1 MPCVFSQRM
10 ICEGKASGG
19 ASSGEFTAYE
29 AGSYEF
35 FYLMNGC
42 DHTHWSLKVT
52 VNGKDENGN
61 DWSKSFTAPSSG
73 DTGVC
78 KGSVEFPASGTYKVT
93 FTATATQADQST
105 DKEPV
110 GVIVF
115 GDVVRGP
122 LKEVTCIDMVKDTTV
137 ELGRTTSTDAFGQG
151 EIVKGSDF
159 GDNPTQ
165 NFYYAGYKYDS
176 CTEATVTAEGAT
188 VYRYFVSESN
198 KLTVDPAGGTWKNN
212 PDKQVIP
219 LQEGATQDIPLPT
232 REGYIFKGWTLVGK
246 GSTMTSLVGPSTFTM
261 GTEDAILTANWEAIP
276 DEEPEPVPELKGEL
290 EISKTGEYLKGTKT
304 KDDGTIEPFYEEDAI
319 QGVEFEIYAKEDIY
333 SQDNKRKQLYKKDQL
348 VAKVITD
355 QQGKAYQSNLPIGK
369 YYVKEAKTVEGF
381 ILNKEI
387 KEFEIEND
395 GQETAVQKVEI
406 SYKNERQ
413 KIDLNGKEGLKVEK
427 IADKTVYQPGEK
439 ITYTII
445 VSNSSEYTIKDIR
458 VEETMIEGKFEDIE
472 TENVTKTGDITVEIK
487 ELKAGE
493 KVELKFIVEIAEDEK
508 MAEKLE
514 TEKIKITNKVEAKGK
529 IEKPGSG
536 LEDIEGEAEEEVYI
550 TNKKLVVI
558 KEALKE
564 EYQIG
569 ETAQYV
575 IKVMNNGK
583 EDITK
588 ILIEEQMLDGRFVY
602 LEETNR
608 NGVEIAGEGQKVA
621 ISRLKP
627 GETVILR
634 YEYDITE
641 STKVILSEDQKM
653 ILTNTVIG
661 KGKVEKPDPEDDG
674 KIITEDVEDES
685 TEEVRVVE
693 LDKNHIGIIKKDIET
708 GKTIQGAT
716 IGLYSGENIKD
727 KQGNTIIEKDTLI
740 EKAVTNEW
748 GKAKYSVDLPLGRYY
763 IKEIEAPIGYNI
775 SQEIIE
781 IDGTY
786 KGPEIELISV
796 SKTLGNTKIREE
808 EKVVDFAVEKTLS
821 RIILNGQDIEITN
834 NKLAKLEIKTSQLK
848 NTELIASYNIKV
860 TNKGEGKGK
869 ITVLETI
876 PDGYEI
882 SEAPEYWTTRTDGTL
897 QTEVELEVGESKDL
911 SITLRWT
918 NNETNLGSR
927 TNRAQIEGQED
938 DINPEDNISEATIV
952 VNIKTGEKVSII
964 IIGMIMIALMIAGYI
979 TYIVIQRKGP
989 GINRIRFLK

>member
-1 MPCVFSQRM
+1 MECK
-10 ICEGKASGG
+10 GKASGG
-19 ASSGEFTAYE
+19 ATSAQFTAYE
-29 AGSYEF
+29 AGTYS
-35 FYLMNGC
+35 FYYQMNGC
-42 DHTHWSLKVT
+42 MHTDWKLTVTLKGT
-52 VNGKDENGN
+52 DADGKAWTKGFSSSNSDGVNM
-61 DWSKSFTAPSSG
+61 
-73 DTGVC
+73 
-78 KGSVEFPASGTYKVT
+78 GSIEFPAKGTYTVT
-93 FTATATQADQST
+93 FKADATKADSS
-105 DKEPV
+105 DDHEPV
-110 GVIVF
+110 GVVVF
-115 GDVVRGP
+115 GDRVRGP
-122 LKEVTCIDMVKDTTV
+122 KRSVTCIDKVKGQET
-137 ELGRTTSTDAFGQG
+137 ELGRTTRTDEFGVG
-151 EIVKGSDF
+151 DKVSGADF
-159 GDNPTQ
+159 GNSTVMG
-165 NFYYAGYKYDS
+165 YYYPNYSYDS
-176 CTEATVTAEGAT
+176 CTETEVKEEGET
-188 VYRYFVSESN
+188 IVYRYFVSENN

-387 KEFEIEND
+387 KEFEVKHPGE
-395 GQETAVQKVEI
+395 GTTVQKVKI

-427 IADKTVYQPGEK
+427 IADKEVYEPGEE
-439 ITYTII
+439 ITYWVK
-445 VSNSSEYTIKDIR
+445 VSNSSEYTIKNIK
-458 VEETMIEGKFEDIE
+458 VEETMIEGKFEDIQ
-472 TENVTKTGDITVEIK
+472 TENVTKTGDKTVEIK
-487 ELKAGE
+487 ELKPGE
-493 KVELKFIVEIAEDEK
+493 GVELKFIVTITGTEDEK
-508 MAEKLE
+508 VVEKLE
-514 TEKIKITNKVEAKGK
+514 TQKIKVTNKIKAKGK
-529 IEKPGSG
+529 IEKPGSDP
-536 LEDIEGEAEEEVYI
+536 EDIEGEAEEEVYI

-602 LEETNR
+602 LEEANR

-661 KGKVEKPDPEDDG
+661 KGKVEKPDPEDEG

-727 KQGNTIIEKDTLI
+727 KLGNTIIEKDTLI
-740 EKAVTNEW
+740 EKAITNEW

-796 SKTLGNTKIREE
+796 SKTLGNIKIREE

-860 TNKGEGKGK
+860 TNKGEIEGKV
-869 ITVLETI
+869 TVLETI
-876 PDGYEI
+876 PDGYEVL
-882 SEAPEYWTTRTDGTL
+882 EAPEYWTTRTDRTL

-911 SITLRWT
+911 NVTLRWT
-918 NNETNLGSR
+918 NDEVNLGSR
-927 TNRAQIEGQED
+927 TNTAQLEGQED